1 MHWLWSYHYNFIR
14 FPTVQFVINTKSMQK
29 EKKLG
34 AREGRIHCITKS
46 DVNVLPTV
54 GTQRGSWLKEQVW
67 AFVVVSHALYFPMC
81 TKLIVRTKIVWSL
94 SVGNPSFSSVYLGR
108 CWYHFMIKW
117 TTSSHHFIPVI
128 DYLSQS
134 FIFHLSVWV
143 SLFILHNKKHL
154 YQYIEPHAVLNI
166 QKLVSYHSGVVSSPD
181 PTYERGSG
189 DIRLI
194 PWASL
199 TLITFWREI
208 FSANHFAEKTICS
221 ATPET
226 LGYFSTM
233 TQHFF
238 GA

>member
-67 AFVVVSHALYFPMC
+67 AFVVVSVHTLYFPMC

-117 TTSSHHFIPVI
+117 TTSSHHFHPS
-128 DYLSQS
+128 DWLSFS
-134 FIFHLSVWV
+134 IFHFPSFCLS
-143 SLFILHNKKHL
+143 FTF
-154 YQYIEPHAVLNI
+154 
-166 QKLVSYHSGVVSSPD
+166 HSS
-181 PTYERGSG
+181 
-189 DIRLI
+189 
-194 PWASL
+194 
-199 TLITFWREI
+199 
-208 FSANHFAEKTICS
+208 
-221 ATPET
+221 
-226 LGYFSTM
+226 
-233 TQHFF
+233 Q
-238 GA
+238 